1 MCFRKQSRVNL
12 DIALC
17 LNDLN
22 DENMGKLSKMSKQEL
37 ASIIINRLYYG
48 VFLMAKEL
56 VQIDEEA
63 RDSHIQ
69 FWNKVCD
76 YMIDRRIS
84 KKHDEY
90 ILNDF
95 FSDITTLKD
104 MRVVYDYRNQAYLN
118 EESKA
123 IEEIGECFQLKD
135 KIYETLKRYISEKGD
150 NSEAINQR

>member
-1 MCFRKQSRVNL
+1 MCFKEQGKVNL
-12 DIALC
+12 DIALY

-22 DENMGKLSKMSKQEL
+22 NESMSKLSKMSKQEL

-56 VQIDEEA
+56 VQVNEESK
-63 RDSHIQ
+63 DSHIQ
-69 FWNKVCD
+69 FWRKINN
-76 YMIDRRIS
+76 YMIDRRIN
-84 KKHDEY
+84 KKHDTY

-95 FSDITTLKD
+95 WGDVTILKE
-104 MRVVYDYRNQAYLN
+104 MRVAYDYRNQAYLN

-135 KIYETLKRYISEKGD
+135 KICETLERYITEKGV
-150 NSEAINQR
+150 NSETNGQR